1 MLVREYI
8 LLVGAANLIAWP
20 VAYWFMFRWLNN
32 FAYRTGIGWP
42 VFAGTG
48 ALTLVIAL
56 ITVGY
61 QSVKAASANP
71 AAVLKYE

>member
-1 MLVREYI
+1 
-8 LLVGAANLIAWP
+8 
-20 VAYWFMFRWLNN
+20 
-32 FAYRTGIGWP
+32 